1 MSDTTP
7 LKENN
12 FSKIST
18 PYKRNLNINN
28 LKSDSESKNKL
39 FYESS
44 YIFNKRNP
52 KKKINYFFHL

>member
-39 FYESS
+39 SYESS
-44 YIFNKRNP
+44 Y
-52 KKKINYFFHL
+52 